1 MYKRKRMGTAVGV
14 CICAALMFGTATAFA
29 AGQAETGAMSG
40 GPGEIK
46 THDEKKTQDQFQNTD
61 QLILV
66 KGTVGCEAD
75 ISYYAMAAYVDRA
88 GLCGKQRD
96 HRR

>member
-46 THDEKKTQDQFQNTD
+46 LMTRKNAGSVSEYR
-61 QLILV
+61 
-66 KGTVGCEAD
+66 
-75 ISYYAMAAYVDRA
+75 SVDP
-88 GLCGKQRD
+88 C
-96 HRR
+96 

>member
-75 ISYYAMAAYVDRA
+75 ISYYVHMPVSYTHLTLPTNREV
-88 GLCGKQRD
+88 
-96 HRR
+96 

>member
-29 AGQAETGAMSG
+29 AGQAETGPKSG

-46 THDEKKTQDQFQNTD
+46 THDEKKRR
-61 QLILV
+61 
-66 KGTVGCEAD
+66 
-75 ISYYAMAAYVDRA
+75 ISFRV
-88 GLCGKQRD
+88 QIS
-96 HRR
+96 

>member
-29 AGQAETGAMSG
+29 AGQAETGSMSG

-46 THDEKKTQDQFQNTD
+46 THDEKK
-61 QLILV
+61 
-66 KGTVGCEAD
+66 
-75 ISYYAMAAYVDRA
+75 
-88 GLCGKQRD
+88 KQ
-96 HRR
+96 